1 MRILV
6 IEDEPRLAWQV
17 CDALRA
23 EGHAVDHAADG
34 EDGSYLGASEPYE
47 LIVLDLGLPRRDGIS
62 VLSDWRRQGLVIPV
76 LILTARDS
84 WREKVEGL
92 DAGADDYLAKP
103 FIMAELLARVR
114 ALLRRA
120 AGQANPVLT
129 VGNVAFDTRTQS
141 ALRAGVPVSLTAQ
154 EAKLLECLMLRP
166 GVFMRRTELAEQIY
180 GYDEERDSNTIE
192 VFIRRLRQKLGA
204 DLIVTE
210 RGKGYRLALEAECD
224 SS

>member
-6 IEDEPRLAWQV
+6 IEDEPRLARQV

-34 EDGSYLGASEPYE
+34 EDGGYLGESEPYE
-47 LIVLDLGLPRRDGIS
+47 LIILDLGLPKRDGIS
-62 VLSDWRRQGLVIPV
+62 VLSGWRRQGLTIPV

-92 DAGADDYLAKP
+92 DAGADDYLTKP
-103 FIMAELLARVR
+103 FIIAELLARVR

-120 AGQANPVLT
+120 AGQANPVLA
-129 VGNVAFDTRTQS
+129 VGDVEFDTRTKS
-141 ALRAGVPVSLTAQ
+141 ALRNGAPVPLTAQ

-166 GVFMRRTELAEQIY
+166 GVVMRRTDLAEQIY
-180 GYDEERDSNTIE
+180 GYDESRDSNTIE

-204 DLIVTE
+204 ALIVTE
-210 RGKGYRLALEAECD
+210 RGKGYRLTHDAERN
-224 SS
+224 